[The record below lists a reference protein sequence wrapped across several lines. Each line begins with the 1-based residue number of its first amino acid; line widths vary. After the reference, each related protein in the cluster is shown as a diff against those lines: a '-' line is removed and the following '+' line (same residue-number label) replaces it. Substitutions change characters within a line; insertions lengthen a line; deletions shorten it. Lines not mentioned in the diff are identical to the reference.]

1 MAAQICNTEISLISL
16 VTEDRQLF
24 LSHHGLEHK
33 ETCKEYSFCAHA
45 LHQPDKLFIIENA
58 LEDERFQDNP
68 LVIQEPFIHFY
79 AGIPLVNENGYAL
92 GTLCVIDSE
101 PKTLDVEQKKMLKSL
116 ANQVMKLLELRKKQ
130 IETSNINQEL
140 RRNLDLLEET
150 QQANK
155 IGGWELDIAT
165 GKTIWTEFV
174 YHIHEVPLDFK
185 FDKKSAIEFYH
196 PNDREKKI
204 GRAHV

>member
-16 VTEDRQLF
+16 VTEDTQLF

-33 ETCKEYSFCAHA
+33 ETCKEYSICAHA

-101 PKTLDVEQKKMLKSL
+101 PKTLDVEQKKC
-116 ANQVMKLLELRKKQ
+116 
-130 IETSNINQEL
+130 
-140 RRNLDLLEET
+140 
-150 QQANK
+150 
-155 IGGWELDIAT
+155 
-165 GKTIWTEFV
+165 
-174 YHIHEVPLDFK
+174 
-185 FDKKSAIEFYH
+185 
-196 PNDREKKI
+196 
-204 GRAHV
+204 